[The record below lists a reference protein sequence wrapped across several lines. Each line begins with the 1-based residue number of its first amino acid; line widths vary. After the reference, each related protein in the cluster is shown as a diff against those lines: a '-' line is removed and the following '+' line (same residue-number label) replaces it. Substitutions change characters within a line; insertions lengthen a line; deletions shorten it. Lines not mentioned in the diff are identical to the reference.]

1 MHKILFSFLLLMPF
15 VSKSQTSHQLP
26 TKEVRVIPYWGTIVC
41 GYVDQG
47 AFVNFTGPALGYVFG
62 KSQILVGMLP
72 SLRIKEDSGTTTK
85 NSMIT
90 PTLGVGITY
99 TYKSIAFQIPLYYSS
114 KTSTTNGHWNVGL
127 GVGMKLSAIFSS
139 IRFKKDS

>member
-1 MHKILFSFLLLMPF
+1 MFKLLFSFLLLVPV

-26 TKEVRVIPYWGTIVC
+26 TKEVLIKPYWGTIVT

-47 AFVNFTGPALGYVFG
+47 AFVNFTGPSLSYTFG
-62 KSQILVGMLP
+62 KSQIVLGMLP

-90 PTLGVGITY
+90 PTLGFGITY
-99 TYKSIAFQIPLYYSS
+99 NYKAIAFQVPVYYTS
-114 KTSTTNGHWNVGL
+114 KSTTTNGHWNIGL
-127 GVGMKLSAIFSS
+127 GLGLKLSTLS
-139 IRFKKDS
+139 FKK